1 MEDVVENVFDVG
13 NDHMLIIRHQ
23 ICDYHWH
30 ACSSLSVLPTDVEDV
45 VEFVVDVGN
54 DMRIIKKNGW

>member
-1 MEDVVENVFDVG
+1 MDVVENVFDVG

-45 VEFVVDVGN
+45 VEKDFY
-54 DMRIIKKNGW
+54 RLNGLVMLAMT